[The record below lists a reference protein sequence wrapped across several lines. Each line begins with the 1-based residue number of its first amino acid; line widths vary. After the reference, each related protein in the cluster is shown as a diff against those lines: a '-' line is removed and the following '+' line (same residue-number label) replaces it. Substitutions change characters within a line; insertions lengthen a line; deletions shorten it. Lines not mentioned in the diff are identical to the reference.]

1 MPKRILEG
9 AVVSNKMEKTVV
21 VRVETLVKHP
31 VYKKFI
37 KKSKKYMAHDES
49 NALNIGDVVKIEES
63 RPLSKH
69 KKWVIYSSK

>member
-21 VRVETLVKHP
+21 IKVETLVKHP

-63 RPLSKH
+63 RPLSKN
-69 KKWVIYSSK
+69 KKWVIYSGK